1 MFNHAMAVEVEGY
14 DAHRPHHSGFTQPAP
29 MHDHQ
34 NEFIRLALARNALRF
49 GEFTLKSG
57 RVSPYF
63 FNAGAFDDGAS
74 LAVLGRCY
82 AAAIVHSK
90 LQFDML
96 FGPAYKGIPLA
107 ATTAAALYSLH
118 GRNLPFAFN
127 RKEAKDH
134 GEGGTIVGRKLAG
147 RVLIV
152 DDVITAGTA
161 IRESIGIIRAA
172 GATPAGV
179 ALALDRQ
186 ERGRDADGNDVA
198 ESAVQEVRRLYDIPA
213 ISILTLGDLIDTM
226 RAGGGLLPAESLGAM
241 EGYRVRYGAAAL

>member
-1 MFNHAMAVEVEGY
+1 MLEY
-14 DAHRPHHSGFTQPAP
+14 QT
-29 MHDHQ
+29 
-34 NEFIRLALARNALRF
+34 EFIRLALARNALRF

-82 AAAIVHSK
+82 AAAIISSG
-90 LQFDML
+90 LQYDML
-96 FGPAYKGIPLA
+96 FGPAYKGIPLVA
-107 ATTAAALYSLH
+107 ATAAALYSDH

-127 RKEAKDH
+127 RKEAKSH
-134 GEGGTIVGRKLAG
+134 GEGGSIVGRPLAG

-161 IRESIGIIRAA
+161 IRESVQILRAA

-186 ERGRDADGNDVA
+186 ERGRDEQGVDTA
-198 ESAVQEVRRLYDIPA
+198 ESAVQEVGRLYGIPCT
-213 ISILTLGDLIDTM
+213 SILSLDGLIAMLRSGD
-226 RAGGGLLPAESLGAM
+226 GLLPGSLLTAM
-241 EGYRVRYGAAAL
+241 ETYRRRYGAA

>member
-1 MFNHAMAVEVEGY
+1 MNPLDPAMLDY
-14 DAHRPHHSGFTQPAP
+14 QQD
-29 MHDHQ
+29 
-34 NEFIRLALARNALRF
+34 FIRLALARNALRF

-57 RVSPYF
+57 RISPYF

-74 LAVLGRCY
+74 LAVLGKCY
-82 AAAIVHSK
+82 ATAIHRSG

-107 ATTAAALYSLH
+107 AATAAALYTH
-118 GRNLPFAFN
+118 FNRNLPFAFN

-134 GEGGTIVGRKLAG
+134 GEGGRIVGRPLSG

-161 IRESIGIIRAA
+161 IRESIGLIRDA
-172 GATPAGV
+172 GATPVAV

-186 ERGRDADGNDVA
+186 ERGRDVSGQDSQ
-198 ESAVQEVRRLYDIPA
+198 ESAVQEVLRLYDIPC
-213 ISILTLGDLIDTM
+213 ISILDLTGLIDTM
-226 RAGGGLLPAESLGAM
+226 RQDRDLLPAAALPNM
-241 EGYRVRYGAAAL
+241 EAYRTRYGSALR